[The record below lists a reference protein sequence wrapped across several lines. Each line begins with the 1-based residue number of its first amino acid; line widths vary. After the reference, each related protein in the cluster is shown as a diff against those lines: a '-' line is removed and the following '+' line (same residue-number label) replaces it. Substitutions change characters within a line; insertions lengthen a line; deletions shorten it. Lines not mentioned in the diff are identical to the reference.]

1 MWIQLT
7 YSLLKISYMLAPDFT
22 VFPNLQTTRLELRQI
37 QESDAKD
44 LYVLRSDKRVM
55 QYIDRPMA
63 ERIEDA
69 LALINKIEESLKAN
83 EGITW
88 GISLRNDSRL
98 IGTIGFWRMDKPNY
112 RAEIGYMLH
121 PEMQGKGLMHEAI
134 SAVIKY
140 GFENLNLHSIE
151 ANVNPLNVVSK
162 KILEK
167 NGFVREAYFK
177 ENYYYNGK
185 FLDSLIYSL
194 VDYK

>member
-37 QESDAKD
+37 HESDAKD

>member
-1 MWIQLT
+1 
-7 YSLLKISYMLAPDFT
+7 MLAPDFT

-37 QESDAKD
+37 HESDAKD

-167 NGFVREAYFK
+167 NGFVQEAYFK